1 MPDEYLIGI
10 GIVGKQPPV
19 PIGSAAVN
27 LSGPN
32 THAELAPYFT
42 RTLVKACG
50 RWRRNVAARN
60 GGPSC
65 VSPARQ
71 LKREVCGIR
80 LYGFAVWAAMNEQPG
95 PPAFGYPAKD
105 QAKAGG
111 RVCRVM
117 SMLVLD
123 KLHYGKLVPEHM

>member
-1 MPDEYLIGI
+1 M
-10 GIVGKQPPV
+10 Q
-19 PIGSAAVN
+19 N
-27 LSGPN
+27 LLHIS
-32 THAELAPYFT
+32 T
-42 RTLVKACG
+42 RTLVKARG

-60 GGPSC
+60 GVRPRDAGNGPRC

-80 LYGFAVWAAMNEQPG
+80 LYGFAVCAAMNEQPG

-111 RVCRVM
+111 RVCRVR